1 MWALIQQQNDSGVVT
16 VLYLDLQVLLTAYYL
31 SLLQVRLVGRITSKM
46 KQKLDKLAA
55 LQKYTTDQATLTQQ
69 GH

>member
-31 SLLQVRLVGRITSKM
+31 SLLQVRLVGQITSK
-46 KQKLDKLAA
+46 
-55 LQKYTTDQATLTQQ
+55 
-69 GH
+69 

>member
-55 LQKYTTDQATLTQQ
+55 LQKSTLTQQ